1 MNGRFFGN
9 QTAEQILSHLRNL
22 LRNNLKYNL
31 KADPL
36 GIHFEIDE
44 AIQHDGRITNRDQFG
59 REFEGMSG
67 KQRRLFN
74 LKRRRVKPKLRSVK
88 RGRRISLKGTLVYLT
103 L

>member
-1 MNGRFFGN
+1 MAGKFFGN
-9 QTAEQILSHLRNL
+9 QDAGQVLSHLRNL
-22 LRNNLKYNL
+22 LRNNLRYNL

-36 GIHFEIDE
+36 GIHFEVDE
-44 AIQHDGRITNRDQFG
+44 AIQHERRTTNRDQFG
-59 REFEGMSG
+59 HELEGMSG

-88 RGRRISLKGTLVYLT
+88 KGRTLSLKGTLVYLT